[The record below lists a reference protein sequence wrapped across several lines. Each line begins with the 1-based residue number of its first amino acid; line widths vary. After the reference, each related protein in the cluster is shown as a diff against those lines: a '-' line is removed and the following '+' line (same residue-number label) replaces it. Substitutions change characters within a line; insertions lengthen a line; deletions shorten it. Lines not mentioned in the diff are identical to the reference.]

1 MLTAILT
8 LFLIR
13 GLPGSGK
20 TSTAGLL
27 SSDAEYVGPKDF
39 SDEDSFE
46 RTFHPV
52 LEADAYFTTGDG
64 VYHFDASKL
73 AEAHAW
79 CQAHTKKA
87 LGWPRPFSS
96 ISANDRIVFVTNTFS
111 CRWEMEPYF
120 RMAKDVGAR
129 VVVLDL
135 FDGGLSDEELFERG
149 THDVPLH
156 AIKAMRLRWE
166 HNWRDGNPV
175 APWERSANTTT
186 LNS

>member
-1 MLTAILT
+1 MLTAVRT

-20 TSTAGLL
+20 TRTAGLL
-27 SSDAEYVGPKDF
+27 RSDAKYVGPKDF

-79 CQAHTKKA
+79 CQDKTREA
-87 LGWPRPFSS
+87 LRDSWENP
-96 ISANDRIVFVTNTFS
+96 AVFVTNTFS

-156 AIKAMRLRWE
+156 TIKAMRLRWE
-166 HNWRDGNPV
+166 HSWRDGNPV

>member
-20 TSTAGLL
+20 SSAAGLL

-46 RTFHPV
+46 RTFHPM

-64 VYHFDASKL
+64 VYRFDASKL

-79 CQAHTKKA
+79 CQSHTKKA
-87 LGWPRPFSS
+87 LSTVGALCDIDDQRR
-96 ISANDRIVFVTNTFS
+96 AVFVTNTFS
-111 CRWEMEPYF
+111 CRWEMEPYIK
-120 RMAKDVGAR
+120 MAKGAGAR

-156 AIKAMRLRWE
+156 TIKAMRRRWE
-166 HNWRDGNPV
+166 HSWRDGNPV

-186 LNS
+186 PNP